1 MRLIFDTHA
10 HYDDDAFAEDREHL
24 LCQLPQQGICNIVNV
39 GADLKGCYDSVD
51 LAEQFSYIYA
61 AVGIHPG
68 CINDELPADYL
79 AQLEELLKHE
89 KVVAIGEIGLDYHY
103 DDNAPKDVQKHYFEE
118 QIKLAQKYDLPII
131 VHDREA
137 HGDTMEILRKYKPKG
152 IVHCFSG
159 SVEMAREIVSLGMLI
174 GLGGT
179 VTFKNARHP
188 VEVAASIPLS
198 SLVVETDAPYMA
210 PVPYRGKRCDSS
222 MIRLTAEKIA
232 EARTNY
238 SGIAVTPE
246 QILEAARENAAKLF
260 GITPEVI

>member
-1 MRLIFDTHA
+1 MHLIFDTHA
-10 HYDDDAFAEDREHL
+10 HYDDNAFAEDRDQL
-24 LCQLPQQGICNIVNV
+24 LHDLPNQGICNIVNV
-39 GADLKGCYDSVD
+39 GADLKGCYDSVALSD
-51 LAEQFSYIYA
+51 QFPYIYA

-79 AQLEELLKHE
+79 AQLEKLLQHP

-103 DDNAPKDVQKHYFEE
+103 DDNAPKEVQKHYFEE

-152 IVHCFSG
+152 VVHCFSG
-159 SVEMAREIVSLGMLI
+159 SVEMARELIALGMHI

-198 SLVVETDAPYMA
+198 SLVLETDAPYMA

-222 MIRLTAEKIA
+222 MIRLTAERIA
-232 EARTNY
+232 QVRTE
-238 SGIAVTPE
+238 SGSVAITTE
-246 QILEAARENAAKLF
+246 QLLEATRENASKLF
-260 GITPEVI
+260 GITLEGN